1 MSNLRLR
8 NKLTMLGLLLLT
20 LSACSGS
27 GNEDSNVG
35 IENNNDNDRSGQFLD
50 AEVSGLAYRTES
62 GSATTDSEGRFFY
75 KPGETITF
83 TIANWTLPSVP
94 AASLITPFS
103 IFDSN
108 AQPTGSGVN
117 LARLLQSLD
126 SDSNL
131 DNGIQ
136 LPEMDAAALT
146 SQLGEL
152 SGADFSSAE
161 FDVIAANFLAI
172 SGAGNGEL
180 IDAEAAQ
187 THLEATL
194 QTYGLGDT
202 SRSCTKTHSLVGA
215 SAAFSMLFHD
225 VAGNA
230 EVLDDC
236 TIEITNFFYDG
247 LGPQVYFYAAKARNY
262 SGSDAII
269 LGERLNGTVFSNDVI
284 RLKLPEGTTLDDIDS
299 ISVWCAEVGINFGDV
314 VF

>member
-1 MSNLRLR
+1 MINLSLL
-8 NKLTMLGLLLLT
+8 NKLAMVGLLLLT
-20 LSACSGS
+20 LTACSGS
-27 GNEDSNVG
+27 GNEDSNAG

-62 GSATTDSEGRFFY
+62 GLGTTDSEGRFLY

-83 TIANWTLPSVP
+83 TIANWALPSVP
-94 AASLITPFS
+94 AASFITPFS
-103 IFDSN
+103 IFNSN
-108 AQPTGSGVN
+108 AEVTVSGVN

-126 SDSNL
+126 DDSNL

-136 LPEMDAAALT
+136 LPEMDTAALT

-161 FDVIAANFLAI
+161 FDSVAANFLAI

-180 IDAEAAQ
+180 IDAETAQ
-187 THLEATL
+187 THVEATL
-194 QTYGLGDT
+194 QSYGLTDA

-215 SAAFSMLFHD
+215 SAAFSMFFHD

-247 LGPQVYFYAAKARNY
+247 LGPQVFFYAAKAQDY
-262 SGSDAII
+262 SGPDAII
-269 LGERLNGTVFSNDVI
+269 LGERLDGTVFTNDVI